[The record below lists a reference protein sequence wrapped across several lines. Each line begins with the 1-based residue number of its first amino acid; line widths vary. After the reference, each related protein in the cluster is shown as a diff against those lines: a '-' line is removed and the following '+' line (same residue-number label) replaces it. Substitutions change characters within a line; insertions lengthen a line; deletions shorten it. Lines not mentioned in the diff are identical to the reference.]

1 MKKRTNT
8 LPKIYMGIIF
18 AFLYLPIIVL
28 IVFSFNAAKSRGVWA
43 GFSLK
48 WYKMMLQDEKM
59 ISSVMVT
66 FACGILS
73 AVISTVVGTISA
85 IGLHNAKKKTRS
97 ILLSLSYIPMLNAEI
112 VTGISLMMM
121 YTMFKLRLGF
131 VTLLLSHITFCIPYV
146 ILTVLPKVKQ
156 FDHSH
161 YVAAL
166 DLGATPSYAFRKI
179 MLPDLMPG
187 IVAGFLLAFTFSID
201 DFIISFMTTGN
212 GVNNLSIT
220 IYTMTK
226 RGINPEINAVS
237 TLVFVIILS
246 LLIAMNVKSNKKK
259 GNDR

>member
-1 MKKRTNT
+1 MKKKTNT
-8 LPKIYMGIIF
+8 LPRVYMGIIF
-18 AFLYLPIIVL
+18 AFLYLPIVVL
-28 IVFSFNAAKSRGVWA
+28 IVFSFNAAKSRGVWG

-48 WYKMMLQDEKM
+48 WYQMMLKDEKM
-59 ISSVMVT
+59 IKSVMIT

-73 AVISTVVGTISA
+73 AIISTAVGTISA
-85 IGLHNAKKKTRS
+85 IGLHNAKKRTRS

-112 VTGISLMMM
+112 VTGVSLMMM
-121 YTMFKLRLGF
+121 YTMFKMRLGF

-156 FDHSH
+156 FDQSH

-187 IVAGFLLAFTFSID
+187 IIAGFLLAFTFSID

-237 TLVFVIILS
+237 TIVFAIILV
-246 LLIAMNVKSNKKK
+246 LLVAMNLKSNKKK
-259 GNDR
+259 GE

>member
-1 MKKRTNT
+1 MKKKTNA
-8 LPKIYMGIIF
+8 LPRVYMGIIF
-18 AFLYLPIIVL
+18 AFLYLPIVIL
-28 IVFSFNAAKSRGVWA
+28 IIFSFNAAKSRGVWA

-48 WYKMMLQDEKM
+48 WYAMMLKDEKM
-59 ISSVMVT
+59 ISSVMIT
-66 FACGILS
+66 FACGILA
-73 AVISTVVGTISA
+73 AVISTVIGTISA
-85 IGLHNAKKKTRS
+85 IGLYNAKKKTRS

-121 YTMFKLRLGF
+121 YTMFNMRLGF

-156 FDHSH
+156 FEYSH
-161 YVAAL
+161 YIAAL
-166 DLGATPSYAFRKI
+166 DLGATPAYAFRKI
-179 MLPDLMPG
+179 VLPDLMPG

-212 GVNNLSIT
+212 GINNLSIT

-237 TLVFVIILS
+237 TIVFAIILM
-246 LLIAMNVKSNKKK
+246 LLIAMNIKSSKKK
-259 GNDR
+259 GE